1 MMEPATRPKVAAA
14 METTLPPAAPAAS
27 SSGPY
32 AAAVPGPPTRAMEP
46 QPMPRRGS
54 LPNRA
59 MMPPPRKFCT
69 GIMAT
74 ATSRQRTT
82 ALPPFRRAGMP
93 DGEAHSGE
101 EHDHK
106 DALKGVVKG
115 NGGSSRGIEDAVHDG
130 EAQAAHQGRGNTV
143 AVQEADL
150 AGDHASQPEQECAQR
165 NSVVHI
171 QTDLKHSCTVLSL
184 CYFALQSF
192 SGHRPP
198 TQSNGF
204 CKSKNTAF

>member
-1 MMEPATRPKVAAA
+1 MPKVAAA

-82 ALPPFRRAGMP
+82 ALPPFRRAGMLTVKP
-93 DGEAHSGE
+93 T
-101 EHDHK
+101 
-106 DALKGVVKG
+106 VVK
-115 NGGSSRGIEDAVHDG
+115 NMIIK
-130 EAQAAHQGRGNTV
+130 T
-143 AVQEADL
+143 L
-150 AGDHASQPEQECAQR
+150 
-165 NSVVHI
+165 
-171 QTDLKHSCTVLSL
+171 
-184 CYFALQSF
+184 
-192 SGHRPP
+192 
-198 TQSNGF
+198 
-204 CKSKNTAF
+204 